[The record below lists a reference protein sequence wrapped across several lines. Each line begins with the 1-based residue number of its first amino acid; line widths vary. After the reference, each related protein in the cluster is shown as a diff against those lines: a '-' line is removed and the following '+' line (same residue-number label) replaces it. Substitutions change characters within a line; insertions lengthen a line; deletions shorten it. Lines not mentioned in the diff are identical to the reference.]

1 MFLIKIFH
9 FLKGYVIL
17 SIWGQNKEGFL
28 DSAIKKGIKPV
39 FVKNENHRLVI
50 KISINDFFR
59 LRSVRPSA
67 KIHIEKKCGAVFW
80 AKKLKKRKMFAIG
93 GIVFLLMFVLGSQFI
108 WDIRYEG
115 AEGCNMEA
123 LEEAVHLA
131 GLYKGMP
138 KCRIKSGYEMKN
150 IILNNAEDICWA
162 WVYIKGTRAVVEV
175 RRSIIPPQIFDKNIP
190 CDIIAARSGIIKRV
204 ITYSGRAVAE
214 ENQAVAPG
222 DTIISGTYEFENQPG
237 YQVHALGVVE
247 AYTEHRRTGEFGLN
261 YCYKKYTG
269 NARRFLTLKFFK
281 WEVPF
286 YFRKKIGFDEY
297 DLQEKDFDLSI
308 KEHYTGLGI
317 RVKTAKEYITEK
329 EPISYE
335 LAVELA
341 KLELEKQI
349 SEELLP
355 GAEKLDSQCLPEKID
370 EETVRVTVIMNFI
383 EKIGT
388 EKRTE
393 EVDFI
398 EPKTDRAATG
408 N

>member
-17 SIWGQNKEGFL
+17 SIWGQNKESFL
-28 DSAIKKGIKPV
+28 DTAIKKGIKPA
-39 FVKNENHRLVI
+39 FVKSINDKLLI
-50 KISINDFFR
+50 KISLGDFLVLKSIKPPAR
-59 LRSVRPSA
+59 V
-67 KIHIEKKCGAVFW
+67 HIEKRCGVPFW
-80 AKKLKKRKMFAIG
+80 AKRLRRRKAFALG
-93 GIVFLLMFVLGSQFI
+93 GIIFLLMFILGSQFI

-123 LEEAVHLA
+123 LEDAVRLA
-131 GLYKGMP
+131 GLYEGMP

-175 RRSIIPPQIFDKNIP
+175 RQSIIPPQIFDKNVP

-204 ITYSGRAVAE
+204 ITYSGRAICE

-222 DTIISGTYEFENQPG
+222 DTIISGTYEFENEPG
-237 YQVHALGVVE
+237 YQVHASGVVE
-247 AYTEHRRTGEFGLN
+247 AYTEHKRTGVYKQN

-269 NARRFLTLKFFK
+269 RARRLATLKLFG
-281 WEVPF
+281 WELPL
-286 YFRKKIGFDEY
+286 YISGKIGFEEY
-297 DLQEKDFDLSI
+297 DLAEKDFDLKI
-308 KEHYTGLGI
+308 KEHYTGMGI
-317 RVKTAKEYITEK
+317 RVKTAREYITEK

-335 LAVELA
+335 LAIELA
-341 KLELEKQI
+341 KGELMRQI
-349 SEELLP
+349 AEELLP
-355 GAEKLDSQCLPEKID
+355 GAEKTNEECIAEKID

-398 EPKTDRAATG
+398 EPKTDRVAAG